1 MKFLSKNQEKM
12 CFATDGFGN
21 KVDCKKVAKATNQ
34 KILPIKVTKTKS
46 KK

>member
-1 MKFLSKNQEKM
+1 MKFVSKNQEKK

-34 KILPIKVTKTKS
+34 KTLPNKVSKTKS